1 MAKLNMVQAI
11 NRALLEE
18 MGNDDR
24 IVVMGEDVGVVG
36 GVFRVTDGL
45 YEKYGAERVIDT
57 PLAEAGIVGTAIGM
71 AAYGMKPV
79 AEIQFMG
86 FLPPALDQIISHA
99 SRLRNRSRGRFT
111 VPMVIRLPYGG
122 GIHAPEHHSES
133 MESMLVHTPGIK
145 VVVPSGPYGAKGL
158 LISAIRDPD
167 PVVFMEPKRMY
178 RAFKEE
184 IPEESYE
191 IPLGKANLLR
201 EGKDLTI
208 ISWGAMTRLA
218 IEAAEAAVESGY
230 DCQVLDLRTLSPLDE
245 ESIVR
250 SVEQTGRAIVLH
262 EAPKT
267 CGLGAEIVSLIME
280 RVFYYMEAPV
290 ERVAGFDI
298 PMPLLKMEG
307 LYMPHL
313 ERMISAI
320 ERVMTS

>member
-11 NRALLEE
+11 NAALLEE
-18 MGNDDR
+18 MANDDR

-57 PLAEAGIVGTAIGM
+57 PLAEAGIIGTAIGM
-71 AAYGMKPV
+71 AAYGMRPV

-86 FLPPALDQIISHA
+86 FLPPAIDQIISHA

-111 VPMVIRLPYGG
+111 VPMVIRVPYGG

-133 MESMLVHTPGIK
+133 MESMLAHIPGIK
-145 VVVPSGPYGAKGL
+145 VVVPSSPRDAKGL

-178 RAFKEE
+178 RAFREE

-191 IPLGKANLLR
+191 IRLGKANLLR
-201 EGKDLTI
+201 EGSDLTL

-218 IEAAEAAVESGY
+218 LEAAEAAAESGY
-230 DCQVLDLRTLSPLDE
+230 ECQVLDLRTISPLDE
-245 ESIVR
+245 ETIVK

-267 CGLGAEIVSLIME
+267 CGLGAEIAALIME

-290 ERVAGFDI
+290 ERVTGLDV
-298 PMPLLKMEG
+298 PMPLLKMEE

-313 ERMISAI
+313 DRMMSAV
-320 ERVMTS
+320 RKVMTS

>member
-11 NRALLEE
+11 NAALLEE
-18 MGNDDR
+18 MANDDR
-24 IVVMGEDVGVVG
+24 IVVMGEDVGLVG

-45 YEKYGAERVIDT
+45 HEKYGAERVIDT

-71 AAYGMKPV
+71 AAYGMRPV

-86 FLPPALDQIISHA
+86 FLPPAIDQIISHA

-111 VPMVIRLPYGG
+111 VPMVIRVPYGG

-133 MESMLVHTPGIK
+133 MESMLAHIPGIK
-145 VVVPSGPYGAKGL
+145 VVVPSSPRDAKGL

-201 EGKDLTI
+201 EGGDLTL
-208 ISWGAMTRLA
+208 ISWGAMIRLA
-218 IEAAEAAVESGY
+218 LEAAEAAAESGY
-230 DCQVLDLRTLSPLDE
+230 ECQVLDLRTISPLDE
-245 ESIVR
+245 ETIVR

-267 CGLGAEIVSLIME
+267 CGLGAEIASLIME

-290 ERVAGFDI
+290 ERVTGLDV
-298 PMPLLKMEG
+298 PMPLLKMEE

-313 ERMISAI
+313 DRMMSAI
-320 ERVMTS
+320 RRVMVS